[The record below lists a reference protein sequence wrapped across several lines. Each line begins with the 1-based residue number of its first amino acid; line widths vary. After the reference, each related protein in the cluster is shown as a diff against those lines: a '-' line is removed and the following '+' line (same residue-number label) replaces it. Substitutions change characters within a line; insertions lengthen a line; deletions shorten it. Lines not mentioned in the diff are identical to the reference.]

1 MRLSSGDD
9 PDGLFVGPHSRI
21 HAEESSL
28 NDIVLNLLGL
38 TIICLLL

>member
-1 MRLSSGDD
+1 MRLSSGDYSGD
-9 PDGLFVGPHSRI
+9 PFVIPHSRI